1 MEKTHQEVVD
11 LTFDNFFGTTSLLCI
26 ILSVS
31 GVFGFFNYLATESI
45 PDEEMEH
52 VQFLLKATVC
62 LAIVLAVLKFVSQQL
77 KDFFNKTEDSKEKF
91 PMFDRL
97 NLIFGYSGIVSL
109 TFIFFAHLWVL
120 DLTSSTIAALYGL
133 FWHIF
138 IGLFC
143 YFFVIKP
150 ALKYDYTYKNS
161 SRFKI
166 FKWSIIGTI
175 IGYQFHRGPCF
186 LVMYFY
192 YIIFFYFFL
201 IELITVI
208 HGDAVPFL
216 YDDRPPIIWKRKDA
230 YVYENE
236 EDPTKIRV
244 VTFYQDG
251 IYTEQ
256 FSRISGLFSTY
267 DELDKLKSTFE

>member
-77 KDFFNKTEDSKEKF
+77 KDFFNKTEDSKDKF

-120 DLTSSTIAALYGL
+120 DLTSST
-133 FWHIF
+133 
-138 IGLFC
+138 
-143 YFFVIKP
+143 VSR
-150 ALKYDYTYKNS
+150 YDVA
-161 SRFKI
+161 
-166 FKWSIIGTI
+166 TI
-175 IGYQFHRGPCF
+175 NI
-186 LVMYFY
+186 
-192 YIIFFYFFL
+192 FYFRSLHYTDFSG
-201 IELITVI
+201 TFSS
-208 HGDAVPFL
+208 ACF
-216 YDDRPPIIWKRKDA
+216 
-230 YVYENE
+230 
-236 EDPTKIRV
+236 
-244 VTFYQDG
+244 VTF
-251 IYTEQ
+251 
-256 FSRISGLFSTY
+256 L
-267 DELDKLKSTFE
+267 